1 MRLISFKRFYKGL
14 ERWLKGVRALLAVKA
29 WQSELRSSSLTSGG
43 AVCLQAA
50 EAAEA
55 GGMRELNTSP
65 GKKCVK

>member
-29 WQSELRSSSLTSGG
+29 WRSEFRSSSLTSGG

-50 EAAEA
+50 EA

-65 GKKCVK
+65 GKNV